1 MDLGNQDLDMQNG
14 NNNLVV
20 AIWMVTYNHEEFL
33 AQAIDSVFMQQANFS
48 YKLFIGEDCSTD
60 KTREICIDYANK
72 HPDKIE
78 LVLHET
84 NIGATAN
91 AQSIYK
97 KCFDSGAKY
106 LAMTEGDDY
115 WTDPL
120 KLQKQVD
127 FLEKNGAYNG
137 VFHKVSILKNN
148 TNEWSECVLNNTTP
162 DSIET
167 TDLLMRNIIRTC
179 SVVLRTESIR
189 PLFMKKKYVN
199 ILIKSTPGDWLL
211 FLFAINNSKMKYLP
225 DNMAVYRVHSGGIW
239 SEAEDI
245 EIKYAPQLFNGYVLL
260 KKFLPYKYFKLIFN
274 RYAYFLGFFAEKNKQ
289 NKNYLKYFYFKLTL
303 YYELIKMKLLSLT
316 DAQNS

>member
-1 MDLGNQDLDMQNG
+1 MDQPTLSVCL
-14 NNNLVV
+14 
-20 AIWMVTYNHEEFL
+20 ITYNHKEFIRK
-33 AQAIDSVFMQQANFS
+33 AIEGVLMQQATFTWNLIIADDF
-48 YKLFIGEDCSTD
+48 STD
-60 KTREICIDYANK
+60 GTRDILMEYRGK
-72 HPDKIE
+72 YPDKIQLILQE
-78 LVLHET
+78 KNV
-84 NIGATAN
+84 GA
-91 AQSIYK
+91 AQNWIDLIKTPCS
-97 KCFDSGAKY
+97 KY
-106 LAMTEGDDY
+106 IAYFEGDDY

-167 TDLLMRNIIRTC
+167 TDLLKRNIIRTC

-189 PLFMKKKYVN
+189 PLFLKKKYVN

-225 DNMAVYRVHSGGIW
+225 DNMAVYRIHSGGIW
-239 SEAEDI
+239 SEAKDI

>member
-1 MDLGNQDLDMQNG
+1 
-14 NNNLVV
+14 
-20 AIWMVTYNHEEFL
+20 
-33 AQAIDSVFMQQANFS
+33 
-48 YKLFIGEDCSTD
+48 
-60 KTREICIDYANK
+60 
-72 HPDKIE
+72 
-78 LVLHET
+78 
-84 NIGATAN
+84 
-91 AQSIYK
+91 
-97 KCFDSGAKY
+97 
-106 LAMTEGDDY
+106 
-115 WTDPL
+115 
-120 KLQKQVD
+120 VD

-167 TDLLMRNIIRTC
+167 TDLLKRNIIRTC

-189 PLFMKKKYVN
+189 PLFLKKKYVN

-225 DNMAVYRVHSGGIW
+225 DNMAVYRIHSGGIW
-239 SEAEDI
+239 SEAKDI